1 MKLARN
7 GPLFWFRRKRGAFPD
22 MARLLVSN
30 LQKCRVRVQHISTVV
45 IKLLG
50 CLPFTLFKFWVSLG
64 SSTSLYLCNENRHVP
79 TPGFCIEEMLR
90 CCPSPDVACF
100 VAMYWCVFVLTQF
113 VEKIGMVYFNVRLR
127 PASMLDNIM
136 GMLGGGTPK

>member
-1 MKLARN
+1 MKLA
-7 GPLFWFRRKRGAFPD
+7 RKRGAFPD
-22 MARLLVSN
+22 MARCDWY
-30 LQKCRVRVQHISTVV
+30 QICRSAGQHIFAVA

-79 TPGFCIEEMLR
+79 TLGLCIEEMLR
-90 CCPSPDVACF
+90 CCPPPDVARF
-100 VAMYWCVFVLTQF
+100 LAMYWCVFVLTQF
-113 VEKIGMVYFNVRLR
+113 VEKIGIVYFNVRLR